1 MIIFVCEER
10 KKRKMSRGNLV
21 RVSGSKNKRIKA
33 SGRSRTRNT
42 SGVQKEAGSRGATKG
57 YKRNEVTRI
66 FKKWE
71 N

>member
-1 MIIFVCEER
+1 M
-10 KKRKMSRGNLV
+10 V

-57 YKRNEVTRI
+57 YKRNEVMRI